1 MGAEDKETVDG
12 FVQQEG
18 WRKEKKISIVEGGAE
33 RFDSVAAALHF
44 IEEKGNPENYVFIH
58 DAARPFFTEDLLE
71 RLYKELQYS
80 KAVIPGIPVKD
91 TIKVERDGIVEK
103 SLDRKTLYAVQT
115 PQVFDFQVLSRAFKS
130 FLPRR
135 EEWKDKITD
144 DAMIVEE
151 FSKERIRLIAGEEEN
166 IKIDFPK
173 FCNGF
178 MTMTK
183 DGEKPISMKLPSIEE
198 KTKAQKLGD
207 DGVIFRTK
215 EVDISE
221 RVVEENSKEGK
232 VVALESQVKIK
243 NANANKGYRFS
254 FFLPKGFKLVDS
266 RTYEGMKGEK
276 NFQGAYVV
284 NDKGANQKSS

>member
-1 MGAEDKETVDG
+1 METEKEDRKTDRIEKEENKRIRKDKNEGIRKDKNESIEKEKKNGAVNRSVTAVILMAGSGKRMHTEEKKQFLPLCGKPLFCASVERFISWLRCEEVLLVVGAEDKETVDG
-12 FVQQEG
+12 FVEQEG

-71 RLYKELQYS
+71 HLYKELQYS

-91 TIKVERDGIVEK
+91 TIKVERDGVVEK

-166 IKIDFPK
+166 IKITVKEDLRFLK
-173 FCNGF
+173 
-178 MTMTK
+178 
-183 DGEKPISMKLPSIEE
+183 EKH
-198 KTKAQKLGD
+198 
-207 DGVIFRTK
+207 
-215 EVDISE
+215 
-221 RVVEENSKEGK
+221 
-232 VVALESQVKIK
+232 
-243 NANANKGYRFS
+243 
-254 FFLPKGFKLVDS
+254 
-266 RTYEGMKGEK
+266 K
-276 NFQGAYVV
+276 NFFPF
-284 NDKGANQKSS
+284 